1 MTTLKTIAITCLT
14 VSGLAM
20 AQGAAGT
27 APVAPRTGL
36 YGSVTKGNI
45 AADNTVDD
53 YTKRP
58 TLIGDR
64 QYIAGFGNTDMGNAA
79 FSLKGM
85 GFNWFGSVI
94 GPVNASPA
102 NGIPA
107 TAAVPGTPNTLRLG
121 LGRGT
126 AWGAGLSLAIDRLS
140 VDAPG
145 GKQTEYI
152 DPSGFGLFG
161 DVSLGNSDVYG
172 AVGWNTGF
180 PSNTLPGAHN
190 TVITEPN
197 VGSNTDDTHHTLS
210 VMAGWKHDATTE
222 GTHSFNVEASY
233 ALGMHTTSGP
243 GVNADDK
250 VNALAIMPAWGY
262 IVKANNDYSVFVGVN
277 SLDSVVA
284 DTVPGLNGSR
294 YLISFSPNIA
304 FQKQFGHGFEGFSGA
319 SVTAGFMGSNDEAG
333 NNVTE
338 TVVMTGAADVAVGLR
353 WVKDNFALEG
363 SLKETVLANGPYLIG
378 GNAGQGLFANIGMA
392 LGI

>member
-1 MTTLKTIAITCLT
+1 MTTLKTIATTCLA

-20 AQGAAGT
+20 AQGTAT
-27 APVAPRTGL
+27 PAPVAPRTGL

-85 GFNWFGSVI
+85 GFNWFGSVT
-94 GPVNASPA
+94 GPVNAAPA
-102 NGIPA
+102 A
-107 TAAVPGTPNTLRLG
+107 PGTPDVLRLG

-126 AWGAGLSLAIDRLS
+126 AWGAGVALAIDRQTQE
-140 VDAPG
+140 VTGAAG
-145 GKQTEYI
+145 GKQTTYI
-152 DPSGFGLFG
+152 DPSGIGLFG
-161 DVSLGNSDVYG
+161 DLSLGTSDVYG
-172 AVGWNTGF
+172 AVGWNTGY
-180 PSNTLPGAHN
+180 PSSLLAGAHN
-190 TVITEPN
+190 TTILEPN
-197 VGSNTDDTHHTLS
+197 TGSNSDNTHHTLS
-210 VMAGWKHDATTE
+210 VMAGWKKDATTE

-243 GVNADDK
+243 GVKADDK
-250 VNALAIMPAWGY
+250 VNALAIMPAWAY
-262 IVKANNDYSVFVGVN
+262 VVKANSDYSVFVGVN

-319 SVTAGFMGSNDEAG
+319 SVTAGFMGTNDEAG
-333 NNVTE
+333 ANTTTTVT
-338 TVVMTGAADVAVGLR
+338 MTGGADVAVGLR

-392 LGI
+392 LGF